1 VCRPPLL
8 WYSTGQRLGIEFV
21 PWRCAPP
28 RGSGSGQQSGAHD
41 SELKAI
47 SRRSQRAATNPR
59 ITVGSASSR
68 VILGEYLSDS
78 FEFILASCRDMK
90 RNLLGSEW

>member
-1 VCRPPLL
+1 VSAAAAVVFDWAPSRDRIRAVEVCAAS
-8 WYSTGQRLGIEFV
+8 WTVYIF
-21 PWRCAPP
+21 
-28 RGSGSGQQSGAHD
+28 QQSGAHD

-78 FEFILASCRDMK
+78 FEFIPAS
-90 RNLLGSEW
+90 